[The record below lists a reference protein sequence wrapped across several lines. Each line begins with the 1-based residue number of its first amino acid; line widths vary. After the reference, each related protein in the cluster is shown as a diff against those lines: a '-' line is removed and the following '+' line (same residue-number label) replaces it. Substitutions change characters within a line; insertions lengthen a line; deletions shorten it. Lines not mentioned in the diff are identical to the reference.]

1 MVGLVGLEP
10 TTPALSTQ
18 CSNQLSYRPKP
29 ALLNWHKPGSLA
41 TFQQP
46 ISVSVSKLLRI
57 SRKEVIQPHLPIR
70 LPCYDFAPVT
80 NPAVVIALLAVR
92 LTTSGE
98 TRSHGVTGGV
108 YKARERIHRDMLIR
122 DY

>member
-1 MVGLVGLEP
+1 MCL
-10 TTPALSTQ
+10 
-18 CSNQLSYRPKP
+18 
-29 ALLNWHKPGSLA
+29 
-41 TFQQP
+41 QP
-46 ISVSVSKLLRI
+46 ISVGALNSLFVDSTLPGNRSHLAVSSF

-70 LPCYDFAPVT
+70 LPCYDFTPVT

-92 LTTSGE
+92 LTTSGR

-108 YKARERIHRDMLIR
+108 YKTRERIHRGMLIR

>member
-1 MVGLVGLEP
+1 MFWP
-10 TTPALSTQ
+10 
-18 CSNQLSYRPKP
+18 
-29 ALLNWHKPGSLA
+29 KPGSLA

-70 LPCYDFAPVT
+70 LPCYDFTPVM
-80 NPAVVIALLAVR
+80 NPTVVIVFLAVR

-98 TRSHGVTGGV
+98 THSHGVTGGV

>member
-1 MVGLVGLEP
+1 MLDPLP
-10 TTPALSTQ
+10 LFASNPAS
-18 CSNQLSYRPKP
+18 RVFKP
-29 ALLNWHKPGSLA
+29 RTGVD
-41 TFQQP
+41 F
-46 ISVSVSKLLRI
+46 

-70 LPCYDFAPVT
+70 LPCYDFTPVT

-92 LTTSGE
+92 LTTSGR

-108 YKARERIHRDMLIR
+108 YKTRERIHRDILIR